1 MCSLNYCEKK
11 IYYYLAKSGPL
22 IINKFN
28 ANLIFLGGQGD
39 ERGCS
44 PLKLS
49 IRLKLQGL
57 FTC

>member
-1 MCSLNYCEKK
+1 MYSLNYCEKK

-22 IINKFN
+22 IIKFN

-39 ERGCS
+39 ERVCS
-44 PLKLS
+44 LLKLS
-49 IRLKLQGL
+49 IRLNLQGL